1 MPPFSTVVE
10 VVKAILNEP
19 EAAVPTFAASAAVV
33 AVALVTATVP
43 PMGGSIP
50 MPVAVVDDASKVTPL
65 LVVITEKAPC
75 GCAPPKV
82 HVLSVRTREYEP
94 GIRFAVPKVQVN
106 VSIPA
111 AAAGTPPALQV
122 AAAPL
127 ARDKEHVDVGTGDV
141 PVRVAAVAVKM

>member
-1 MPPFSTVVE
+1 MNVILPPFSTVV
-10 VVKAILNEP
+10 VVVNAILNEP

-43 PMGGSIP
+43 PMDGSVPIP
-50 MPVAVVDDASKVTPL
+50 VVDDASKVTPL

-94 GIRFAVPKVQVN
+94 GARFAVPKVQVK
-106 VSIPA
+106 VSITA
-111 AAAGTPPALQV
+111 ALLQV
-122 AAAPL
+122 AAAPGP
-127 ARDKEHVDVGTGDV
+127 RDKEHVDVGTGDV